1 MKINKNIF
9 KLSEYLYNA
18 IKKIGNVL
26 FCTAKEFFKDEA
38 MIVANGLAFK
48 TIFSLIPLAA
58 VFVYV
63 SSIFPAFSNYKGKI
77 AEIIVEYLLPDVSA
91 DLLKIIDSFI
101 SNVGT
106 VGLVGII
113 GLIYISLSLFL
124 TIDNQVNRIWHVRR
138 CHSYLQRILIYWAFL
153 SFLPFLLGGYFY
165 YSKILGS
172 FLLPIFPKIDNFH
185 SRILSFILLE
195 LFFFFVYYAIP
206 NIKVHFSKAL
216 IVAALSALFWTI
228 LRWIFSYYTKIA
240 IGNWVIYG
248 SVAAV
253 VFAFVWIYFNWLVLL
268 FGVELIKVWQE
279 KLYLRQPIIHKF
291 FLYDLGIIIYILK
304 TLDDDFKKSGYGVTL
319 DEFSHKLNI
328 SRDELTMLFQLLKE
342 NFIVTNDS
350 DNSQCFH
357 LSRNTSSIMLEE
369 VEMILWK
376 KMQLFCKTTE
386 KEAAEICEKIGCHYV
401 KRKGKNLSIEDIFCE
416 KTNF

>member
-1 MKINKNIF
+1 MKANKNIF
-9 KLSEYLYNA
+9 KLLKYLYNA
-18 IKKIGNVL
+18 IKRIGIVL
-26 FCTAKEFFKDEA
+26 FYTVKEFFKDEA

-48 TIFSLIPLAA
+48 TIFSLIPVAA

-63 SSIFPAFSNYKGKI
+63 SSIFPAFSDYKGKI

-91 DLLKIIDSFI
+91 DLLKIIDSFV

-106 VGLVGII
+106 VGLVGVV

-124 TIDNQVNRIWHVRR
+124 TIDNQVNRIWQVKRS
-138 CHSYLQRILIYWAFL
+138 HSYLQRILIYWAFL

-165 YSKILGS
+165 YSKILDS
-172 FLLPIFPKIDNFH
+172 LLLPIFPKLDNFH
-185 SRILSFILLE
+185 SKTVYFVLLE
-195 LFFFFVYYAIP
+195 LFFFLIYYVIP

-216 IVAALSALFWTI
+216 LVAALSALFWTI

-253 VFAFVWIYFNWLVLL
+253 VFAFIWIYFNWLVLL

-304 TLDDDFKKSGYGVTL
+304 ALDDDFKKTGHGVTL

-328 SRDELTMLFQLLKE
+328 SRDELALLFQLMKE
-342 NFIVTNDS
+342 NFIVINDS
-350 DNSQCFH
+350 DNFQCFH
-357 LSRNTSSIMLEE
+357 LSRNISSIMLEE
-369 VEMILWK
+369 IEMILWK
-376 KMQLFCKTTE
+376 KMQIFCRTTE

-401 KRKGKNLSIEDIFCE
+401 ERKSKNLSIEELLCKKD
-416 KTNF
+416 

>member
-1 MKINKNIF
+1 MKANKNIF
-9 KLSEYLYNA
+9 KLLKYLYNA
-18 IKKIGNVL
+18 IKRIGIVL
-26 FCTAKEFFKDEA
+26 FYTVKEFFKDEA

-48 TIFSLIPLAA
+48 TIFSLIPVAA

-63 SSIFPAFSNYKGKI
+63 SSIFPAFSDYKGKI

-91 DLLKIIDSFI
+91 DLLKIIDSFV

-106 VGLVGII
+106 VGLVGVV

-124 TIDNQVNRIWHVRR
+124 TIDNQVNRIWQVKRS
-138 CHSYLQRILIYWAFL
+138 HSYLQRILIYWAFL

-165 YSKILGS
+165 YSKILDS
-172 FLLPIFPKIDNFH
+172 LLLPIFPKLDNFH
-185 SRILSFILLE
+185 SKTVSFVLLE
-195 LFFFFVYYAIP
+195 LFFFLIYYVIP

-253 VFAFVWIYFNWLVLL
+253 VFAFIWIYFNWLVLL

-304 TLDDDFKKSGYGVTL
+304 ALDDDFKKTGHGVTL

-328 SRDELTMLFQLLKE
+328 SRDELALLFQLMKE
-342 NFIVTNDS
+342 NFIVINDS
-350 DNSQCFH
+350 DNFQCFH
-357 LSRNTSSIMLEE
+357 LSRNISSIMLEE
-369 VEMILWK
+369 IEMILWK
-376 KMQLFCKTTE
+376 KMQIFCRTTE

-401 KRKGKNLSIEDIFCE
+401 ERKSKNLSIEELLCKKD
-416 KTNF
+416 

>member
-1 MKINKNIF
+1 MKANKNIF
-9 KLSEYLYNA
+9 KLLKYLYNA
-18 IKKIGNVL
+18 IKRIGIVL
-26 FCTAKEFFKDEA
+26 FYTVKEFFKDEA

-48 TIFSLIPLAA
+48 TIFSLIPVAA

-63 SSIFPAFSNYKGKI
+63 SSIFPAFSDYKGKI

-91 DLLKIIDSFI
+91 DLLKIIDSFV

-106 VGLVGII
+106 VGLVGVV

-124 TIDNQVNRIWHVRR
+124 TIDNQVNRIWQVKRS
-138 CHSYLQRILIYWAFL
+138 HSYLQRILIYWAFL

-165 YSKILGS
+165 YSKILDS
-172 FLLPIFPKIDNFH
+172 LLLPIFPKLDNFH
-185 SRILSFILLE
+185 SKTVSFVLLE
-195 LFFFFVYYAIP
+195 LFFFLIYYVIP

-216 IVAALSALFWTI
+216 LVAALSALFWTI

-253 VFAFVWIYFNWLVLL
+253 VFAFIWIYFNWLVLL

-304 TLDDDFKKSGYGVTL
+304 ALDDDFKKTGHGVTL
-319 DEFSHKLNI
+319 DDFSHKLNI
-328 SRDELTMLFQLLKE
+328 SRDELALLFQLMKE
-342 NFIVTNDS
+342 NFIVINDS
-350 DNSQCFH
+350 DNFQCFH
-357 LSRNTSSIMLEE
+357 LSRNISSIMLEE
-369 VEMILWK
+369 IEMILWK
-376 KMQLFCKTTE
+376 KMQIFCRTTE

-401 KRKGKNLSIEDIFCE
+401 ERKSKNLSIEELLCKKD
-416 KTNF
+416 

>member
-1 MKINKNIF
+1 MKANKNIL
-9 KLSEYLYNA
+9 KLLKYLYNA
-18 IKKIGNVL
+18 IKRIGIVL
-26 FCTAKEFFKDEA
+26 FYTVKEFFKDEA

-48 TIFSLIPLAA
+48 TIFSLIPVAA

-63 SSIFPAFSNYKGKI
+63 SSIFPAFSDYKGKI

-91 DLLKIIDSFI
+91 DLLKIIDSFV

-106 VGLVGII
+106 VGLVGVV

-124 TIDNQVNRIWHVRR
+124 TIDNQVNRIWQVKRS
-138 CHSYLQRILIYWAFL
+138 HSYLQRILIYWAFL

-165 YSKILGS
+165 YSKILDS
-172 FLLPIFPKIDNFH
+172 LLLPIFPKLDNFH
-185 SRILSFILLE
+185 SKTVSFVLLE
-195 LFFFFVYYAIP
+195 LFFFLIYYVIP

-253 VFAFVWIYFNWLVLL
+253 VFAFIWIYFNWLVLL

-304 TLDDDFKKSGYGVTL
+304 ALDDDFKKTGHGVTL
-319 DEFSHKLNI
+319 DDFSHKLNI
-328 SRDELTMLFQLLKE
+328 SRDELALLFQLMKE
-342 NFIVTNDS
+342 NFIVINDS
-350 DNSQCFH
+350 DNFQCFH
-357 LSRNTSSIMLEE
+357 LSRNISSIMLEE
-369 VEMILWK
+369 IEMILWK
-376 KMQLFCKTTE
+376 KMQIFCRTTE

-401 KRKGKNLSIEDIFCE
+401 ERKSKNLSIEELLCKKD
-416 KTNF
+416 

>member
-1 MKINKNIF
+1 MKANKNIF
-9 KLSEYLYNA
+9 KLLKYLYNA
-18 IKKIGNVL
+18 IKRIGIVL
-26 FCTAKEFFKDEA
+26 FYTVKEFFKDEA

-48 TIFSLIPLAA
+48 TIFSLIPVAA

-63 SSIFPAFSNYKGKI
+63 SSIFPAFSDYKGKI

-91 DLLKIIDSFI
+91 DLLKIIDSFV

-106 VGLVGII
+106 VGLVGVV

-124 TIDNQVNRIWHVRR
+124 TIDNQVNRIWQVKRS
-138 CHSYLQRILIYWAFL
+138 HSYLQRILIYWAFL

-165 YSKILGS
+165 YSKILDS
-172 FLLPIFPKIDNFH
+172 LLLPIFPKLDNFH
-185 SRILSFILLE
+185 SKTVSFVLLE
-195 LFFFFVYYAIP
+195 LFFFLIYYVIP

-253 VFAFVWIYFNWLVLL
+253 VFAFIWIYFNWLVLL

-304 TLDDDFKKSGYGVTL
+304 ALDDDFKKTGYGVTL

-328 SRDELTMLFQLLKE
+328 SRDELALLFQLMKE
-342 NFIVTNDS
+342 NFIVINDS
-350 DNSQCFH
+350 DNFQCFH
-357 LSRNTSSIMLEE
+357 LSRNISSIMLEE
-369 VEMILWK
+369 IEMILWK
-376 KMQLFCKTTE
+376 KMQIFCRTTE

-401 KRKGKNLSIEDIFCE
+401 ERKSKNLSIEELLCKKD
-416 KTNF
+416 

>member
-1 MKINKNIF
+1 MKANKNIF
-9 KLSEYLYNA
+9 KLLKYLYNA
-18 IKKIGNVL
+18 IKRIGIVL
-26 FCTAKEFFKDEA
+26 FYTVKEFFKDEA

-48 TIFSLIPLAA
+48 TIFSLIPVAA

-63 SSIFPAFSNYKGKI
+63 SSIFPAFSDYKGKI

-91 DLLKIIDSFI
+91 DLLKIIDSFV

-106 VGLVGII
+106 VGLVGVV

-124 TIDNQVNRIWHVRR
+124 TIDNQVNRIWQVKRS
-138 CHSYLQRILIYWAFL
+138 HSYLQRILIYWAFL

-165 YSKILGS
+165 YSKILDS
-172 FLLPIFPKIDNFH
+172 LLLPIFPKLDNFH
-185 SRILSFILLE
+185 SKTVSFVLLE
-195 LFFFFVYYAIP
+195 LFFFLIYYVIP

-216 IVAALSALFWTI
+216 LVAALSALFWTI

-253 VFAFVWIYFNWLVLL
+253 VFAFIWIYFNWLVLL

-304 TLDDDFKKSGYGVTL
+304 ALDDDFKKTGHGVTL

-328 SRDELTMLFQLLKE
+328 SRDELALLFQLMKE
-342 NFIVTNDS
+342 NFIVINDS
-350 DNSQCFH
+350 DNFQCFH
-357 LSRNTSSIMLEE
+357 LSRNISSIMLEE
-369 VEMILWK
+369 IEMILWK
-376 KMQLFCKTTE
+376 KMQIFCRTTE

-401 KRKGKNLSIEDIFCE
+401 ERKSKNLSIEELLCKKD
-416 KTNF
+416 